1 MKRSMKWIAGSVVCV
16 GLMSTPLLAQ
26 RGGGG
31 GGSHGGG
38 GGVGQGAGAS
48 QGRSGDFG
56 QPDMNGG
63 GRQTGMGRGNQPS
76 SVSQGKTTSELLT
89 QNTKLSSK
97 LGSLLP
103 AGTDVQQAA
112 GGFKNLGEFVSAVHV
127 SHNLGIPFEDLKS
140 KMTGP
145 DSVNLGKAIKELKP
159 EANSK
164 DEAKKAKHQADQDL
178 KGS

>member
-1 MKRSMKWIAGSVVCV
+1 MKWIAGSVVCV
-16 GLMSTPLLAQ
+16 GLMATPLLAQ

-31 GGSHGGG
+31 GASHGGG
-38 GGVGQGAGAS
+38 GGVGQGAGAGVS

-63 GRQTGMGRGNQPS
+63 RQTGMGHGNQPS
-76 SVSQGKTTSELLT
+76 SMSQGRTASELLT

-112 GGFKNLGEFVSAVHV
+112 SGFKNLGAFVSAVHV

-145 DSVNLGKAIKELKP
+145 GAVSLGKAIQELKP

-164 DEAKKAKHQADQDL
+164 DEAKKAKHQADQDM
-178 KGS
+178 KES